1 MINILELSI
10 IVPVYNAAK
19 TISLTIDS
27 ILSQTFKDF
36 ELIIVNDGAVDD
48 SEFVIKKYRDNRIRY
63 FYKSNGGVSSTRNYG
78 LDKALGNY
86 LNNSYFSL
94 KHVPTA

>member
-36 ELIIVNDGAVDD
+36 ELIIVNDGSVDD
-48 SEFVIKKYRDNRIRY
+48 SEFVIKKYRDNRESDVLLE
-63 FYKSNGGVSSTRNYG
+63 SNITLHIKILR
-78 LDKALGNY
+78 
-86 LNNSYFSL
+86 
-94 KHVPTA
+94 